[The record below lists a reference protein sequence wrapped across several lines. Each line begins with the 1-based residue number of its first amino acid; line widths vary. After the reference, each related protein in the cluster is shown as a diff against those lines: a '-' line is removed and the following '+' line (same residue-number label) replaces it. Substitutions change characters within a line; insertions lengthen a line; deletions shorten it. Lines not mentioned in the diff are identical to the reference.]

1 MAWQKEVGSGTNRAT
16 GYRDLFNKIVAMM
29 TSQKVATVA
38 INNQGTGGTYVV
50 GDIVTLTHAG
60 AILDARFEVTAVT
73 AGQID
78 TLRIDTSGAFSN
90 RIASAVVGG
99 AAGSGYA
106 VNDILELQGGNQR
119 EKGKV
124 KVATL
129 SGSAVATVTV
139 FENGG
144 AYSSAPGAS
153 DATLGIG
160 PAAFAGDDVATITAT
175 MTGLIGLTNLAVT
188 GGGGSGATVDIT
200 LAQTGWTVDGRN
212 TNERTEN
219 SLTDE
224 KEVVLVGDAVGLTN
238 KPYVGMISWT
248 APSGGDTLF
257 GVALYGMVAHNAGI
271 AFKDQPGLSPSL
283 TSGDV
288 LADNG
293 AYLPTDKNDAQE
305 TNFWLSVDDRR
316 ILGEININP
325 AAATTDD
332 GRYMNFHMGLMD
344 SYATET
350 ENPYPMFIFGPSRA
364 ISVDPTSATVNISC
378 MPELASFTGSSGSAF
393 FYVAETSTWVT
404 LKHSSNLIVDT
415 PFNQVMFPFGKLLS
429 ISGSSDE
436 NKITIEGI
444 IETSNDWCRADRGS
458 PSKKLFPV
466 PGTVDKQWLWAC
478 NILYRPG
485 GAVLNEVLDTPRGE
499 VRGLFWLAAT
509 DSAGVKIVNFSED
522 TVTDGSVRYRVFH
535 THTHIQPYHY
545 CAIKEDV

>member
-1 MAWQKEVGSGTNRAT
+1 MAWQKEIGSGSNRAT
-16 GYRDLFNKIVAMM
+16 GYRDLFVKKVAMM
-29 TSQKVATVA
+29 TSQNVATVA

-60 AILDARFEVTAVT
+60 AMLDARFEVTAVT

-78 TLRIDTSGAFSN
+78 TLRIDTNGAFSN
-90 RIASAVVGG
+90 RFASAVVGG
-99 AAGSGYA
+99 AAGSGYS
-106 VNDILELQGGNQR
+106 VGDILELQGGTQR

-124 KVATL
+124 RVATL

-139 FENGG
+139 FESGG
-144 AYSSAPGAS
+144 AYSAAPGAN
-153 DATLGIG
+153 DATIGIG

-212 TNERTEN
+212 TNNRTEN
-219 SLTDE
+219 ALTDE

-248 APSGGDTLF
+248 APSSGDTLF
-257 GVALYGMVAHNAGI
+257 GIALYGMVAHNASI
-271 AFKDQPGLSPSL
+271 AFKDQPGLSPNLS
-283 TSGDV
+283 SGDV

-325 AAATTDD
+325 AAAATDD
-332 GRYMNFHMGLMD
+332 GRYMNFHMGLMNG
-344 SYATET
+344 YATET
-350 ENPYPMFIFGPSRA
+350 ENPYPMFIFGPSRV
-364 ISVDPTSATVNISC
+364 ISVDPTSSTVNISC
-378 MPELASFTGSSGSAF
+378 MPELASFTGVSGTAF

-404 LKHSSNLIVDT
+404 LRHSANLIQTNVD
-415 PFNQVMFPFGKLLS
+415 QVMFPFGKLTS
-429 ISGSSDE
+429 ISTGSDP
-436 NKITIEGI
+436 NKITAEGI
-444 IETSNDWCRADRGS
+444 IESSEDWSNAERAS
-458 PSKKLFPV
+458 PSIKLLPV
-466 PGTVDKQWLWAC
+466 PGTADLPFLWPC

-485 GAVLNEVLDTPRGE
+485 GTVLNEILDTPRGE
-499 VRGLFWLAAT
+499 LRGLFWVSGV
-509 DSAGVKIVNFSED
+509 DEAGVKIVNFSED
-522 TVTDGSVRYRVFH
+522 IVTVGSDRYRVFH

-545 CAIKEDV
+545 YAIKEDI